1 MGIIFNFMKI
11 LENINAG
18 GPKEVFKIAFPL
30 ILSTSAFTIQMFV
43 DRVFLMWFD
52 RDAISAAMLAGL
64 LNFTFFSLFLGTAT
78 YASTFVSQYD
88 GAGMKNR
95 IGPAVWQ
102 SIYFTLAAGVIMA
115 AIALFARPMIALVGH
130 PPAVAGY
137 ETVYFKIMSYGSVL
151 GLVDAALTCFL
162 TGRGKTWAVLW
173 VNIVKT
179 IVNCILDYA
188 MIFGYFGFPKMGM
201 AGAAI
206 ATLIANFSG
215 VAIFFIIFLRPANRR
230 NFGTANAVLDLKQF
244 GRLMKFGLPSGTQ
257 FMLDVLG
264 VTFFVVFIGRIDAVV
279 FAASSIAFQI
289 NHLAFMPMIGFGM
302 ATTVLVG
309 RYLGADRPDIAQKA
323 TMSAAYITFGYM
335 IFISLC
341 YWIVPNVF
349 MLPFETQSSV
359 EQFAA
364 VKPVVRTLLLF
375 VGFYCIFDAGNI
387 IFSAALKGAG
397 DTKYVMYASLI
408 LNWLIMVIPS
418 WLAVTFLHGRMRL
431 YGAWTAL
438 TIYVCVLAVMF
449 FLRFRHGKWKS
460 MRVIEK
466 TPTLPDGLPAV
477 PTIATDIN

>member
-1 MGIIFNFMKI
+1 MKN
-11 LENINAG
+11 LENTNAG
-18 GPKEVFKIAFPL
+18 SPKEVFKIAFPL

-52 RDAISAAMLAGL
+52 RDAMSAAMLGGIL
-64 LNFTFFSLFLGTAT
+64 TFTFFSFFLGTAT

-88 GAGMKNR
+88 GAGMKTR

-102 SIYFTLAAGVIMA
+102 SIYFTLAAGFVMA
-115 AIALFARPMIALVGH
+115 AIGVFASPIIALVGH
-130 PPAVAGY
+130 SPAIAKY
-137 ETVYFKIMSYGSVL
+137 ETIYFRIMSYGSVL
-151 GLVDAALTCFL
+151 GLVDAAMSCFL
-162 TGRGKTWAVLW
+162 TGRGKTWTVMW

-179 IVNCILDYA
+179 IINVILDYA
-188 MIFGYFGFPKMGM
+188 MIFGHLGFPQMGM

-206 ATLIANFSG
+206 ATLISHFTGAI
-215 VAIFFIIFLRPANRR
+215 IFFVIFLLPANRK
-230 NFGTANAVLDLKQF
+230 NFCTSNAVLDLKQF
-244 GRLMKFGLPSGTQ
+244 GRLMKFGLPSGLQ
-257 FMLDVLG
+257 FMLDVFGITL
-264 VTFFVVFIGRIDAVV
+264 FVVFIGRIDAVV

-309 RYLGADRPDIAQKA
+309 RALGADRPDIAQKA

-349 MLPFETQSSV
+349 MLPFETQSSA

-364 VKPVVRTLLLF
+364 VKPIVRTLLMF
-375 VGFYCIFDAGNI
+375 IGFYCIFDTGNI

-397 DTKYVMYASLI
+397 DTKYVMYASVI
-408 LNWLIMVIPS
+408 LNWVIMVIPS

-438 TIYVCVLAVMF
+438 TVYVCVLAVMF
-449 FLRFRHGKWKS
+449 YLRFRHGKWKS

-466 TPTLPDGLPAV
+466 PPVLPDGLPAV
-477 PTIATDIN
+477 PTLETSAG